1 MKVLIIGGGPAG
13 MLAAIS
19 AKEEGYEVTLL
30 EKNNRLGKKLSI
42 TGKGRCNIT
51 SSLDISEFIE
61 NIPGNG
67 RFLYSAFEN
76 FDNKDILKLLNI
88 PTKNERGNRIFPV
101 SDRAEDVVEALK
113 RKLDGVNVIYGEQ
126 VKKILV
132 KDIKENE
139 DEANAQSEKTENEK
153 HSKKEIKYNKE
164 VYGVK
169 TQDRTF
175 ETDKVIVATGG
186 MSYPGTGSTGDG
198 YELAKECGH
207 TITQIKPSLTAMTV
221 TDESL
226 EICQELQGLTL
237 KNVAIKVLENGK
249 KVYDDFGEM
258 LFTHFGI
265 SGPTVLSA
273 SAHLVRTKMKNPIF
287 EIDLK
292 PGLTEEKLNDRIIRD
307 FDKYKNKEI
316 KNSLNDLLPKAMIP
330 VAIKVSKIDED
341 KKVNEIT
348 REERFRLVD
357 TLKHF
362 KIKISGFRPVKEAI
376 ITAGGV
382 STKEINP
389 KTMESKIV
397 KGLYFAGEV
406 IDVDAYTGG
415 FNLQIAYST
424 GYTAGKCKEN

>member
-175 ETDKVIVATGG
+175 ETDKVIIATGG

-207 TITQIKPSLTAMTV
+207 TITQIRPSLTAMTV

-341 KKVNEIT
+341 KKANEIT

-389 KTMESKIV
+389 KTMESKII